1 MDKKFL
7 VGSTRISKPTR
18 HRNKR
23 EREAYP
29 LSFKQEAVLKFNLAK
44 SKNPYLTKSAYA
56 QELGVPKQSFCDW
69 FALEAQQIDSAGE
82 DKRKKLRK
90 GEYPEIE
97 AYLVRYLNTREEL
110 FKEDKLGLHY
120 EYIKDMVLE
129 EAERL
134 VEAGHL
140 EYQDFKAS
148 NRWIQNVCLRNGFV
162 NFKAHGEGGDV
173 DEESATAAMKKFTE
187 ECT

>member
-7 VGSTRISKPTR
+7 VGSTRISKPKR
-18 HRNKR
+18 HRDKLT
-23 EREAYP
+23 AYP

-120 EYIKDMVLE
+120 EYIKEMVLE

-148 NRWIQNVCLRNGFV
+148 NDK
-162 NFKAHGEGGDV
+162 FKCVIIYRSE
-173 DEESATAAMKKFTE
+173 
-187 ECT
+187 

>member
-7 VGSTRISKPTR
+7 VGSTLISKP
-18 HRNKR
+18 KR
-23 EREAYP
+23 RREKLTAYP
-29 LSFKQEAVLKFNLAK
+29 LSFKQEAVRKFNLAK
-44 SKNPYLTKSAYA
+44 KKNSYLTKSEYA
-56 QELGVPKQSFCDW
+56 EELGVRKQTFCDW
-69 FALEAQQIDSAGE
+69 FALEVQQIDSAGE
-82 DKRKKLRK
+82 DRRKKMRK

-97 AYLVRYLNTREEL
+97 AYLVRYLNAREEL

-129 EAERL
+129 EAARL